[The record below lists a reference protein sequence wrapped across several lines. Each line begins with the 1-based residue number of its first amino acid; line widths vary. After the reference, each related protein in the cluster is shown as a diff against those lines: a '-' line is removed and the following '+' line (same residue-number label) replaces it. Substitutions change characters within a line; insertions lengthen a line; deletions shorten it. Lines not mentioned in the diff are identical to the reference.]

1 MPGRPALAFGSV
13 LRAGDAGSP
22 RLARQWSRDHGL
34 RDLRRLWTGELPLRT
49 AFWTW
54 AVAGGLLVNIATTLA
69 FLALVS
75 MDRSLAALVVGY
87 GCSVPYNIVAVIG
100 VWRSAD
106 RYAGDPIVANAAR
119 FVALLAMVL
128 LSLT

>member
-1 MPGRPALAFGSV
+1 MRTFRRFLA
-13 LRAGDAGSP
+13 
-22 RLARQWSRDHGL
+22 
-34 RDLRRLWTGELPLRT
+34 GELPLGE

-54 AVAGGLLVNIATTLA
+54 AVGGGLLVNIVTSLA

-75 MDRSLAALVVGY
+75 MDRPILGLVVGY
-87 GCSVPYNIVAVIG
+87 GCSVPYNIAAVVG

-106 RYAGDPIVANAAR
+106 RHAGHTAFASMAR
-119 FVALLAMVL
+119 FVTLAAAVV